1 MIIFF
6 GPAGAGKS
14 VQGQLLS
21 ARHGWRWLSMG
32 QLLRDSKDPELLKV
46 MSTGTL
52 VAPEITNKI
61 MQEAVERS
69 ADMGHLI
76 LDGFPRNMENAQWLI
91 DNKSHHGRD
100 VELAVVL
107 EVPKSELLKRLT
119 IRGRADDTPEV
130 IDERL
135 RIYRQEMYPI
145 LSYFTSHDVNIVH
158 IDGVGTVGQVHDRIV
173 EELEAHGLG
182 VNAQG
187 QGV

>member
-21 ARHGWRWLSMG
+21 ARHGWRWLSAG
-32 QLLRDSKDPELLKV
+32 QLLRDSKDPELLNI
-46 MSTGTL
+46 MSTGKL
-52 VAPEITNKI
+52 VPSAITNRLMGDAI
-61 MQEAVERS
+61 ARS
-69 ADMGHLI
+69 TDIDHLI
-76 LDGFPRNMENAQWLI
+76 LDGYPREMAQAEWLV
-91 DNKSHHGRD
+91 DNKTHHGRD
-100 VELAVVL
+100 IALVVVL
-107 EVPKSELLKRLT
+107 EVPKSELLKRLA

-145 LSYFTSHDVNIVH
+145 LSYFTEQNVNIVH

-173 EELEAHGLG
+173 EELAAHSLSVEA
-182 VNAQG
+182 
-187 QGV
+187 

>member
-1 MIIFF
+1 MIVFF

-21 ARHGWRWLSMG
+21 ARHGWRWLSTG

-46 MSTGTL
+46 MSTGKL
-52 VAPEITNKI
+52 VDADITNRI
-61 MQEAVERS
+61 MGEAITRS
-69 ADMGHLI
+69 SDIDHII

-100 VELAVVL
+100 IALVIVL
-107 EVPKSELLKRLT
+107 EVPKSELLKRLA
-119 IRGRADDTPEV
+119 IRGRADDTPEI

-145 LSYFTSHDVNIVH
+145 LSYFTEQGINITH
-158 IDGVGTVGQVHDRIV
+158 IDGVGTVGQVHDRIHD
-173 EELEAHGLG
+173 ELAGHNLTPGE
-182 VNAQG
+182 
-187 QGV
+187 

>member
-21 ARHGWRWLSMG
+21 ARHGWRWLSAG
-32 QLLRDSKDPELLKV
+32 QLLRDSRDPELLNI
-46 MSTGTL
+46 MSTGKL
-52 VAPEITNKI
+52 VPSDITN
-61 MQEAVERS
+61 RL
-69 ADMGHLI
+69 MGQAISRAKDIDHVI
-76 LDGFPRNMENAQWLI
+76 VDGYPREMTQAQWLVEQ
-91 DNKSHHGRD
+91 KSEHERD
-100 VELAVVL
+100 IALVVVI

-145 LSYFTSHDVNIVH
+145 LSYLTQKGVNITH

-173 EELEAHGLG
+173 EEITAHGLDMEE
-182 VNAQG
+182 A
-187 QGV
+187 

>member
-21 ARHGWRWLSMG
+21 ARHSWRWLSAG

-46 MSTGTL
+46 MSTGKL
-52 VAPEITNKI
+52 VDPEITNRI
-61 MQEAVERS
+61 MGDAISRS
-69 ADMGHLI
+69 HDITHLI

-100 VELAVVL
+100 IELVIVL
-107 EVPKSELLKRLT
+107 EVPKSELLKRLA
-119 IRGRADDTPEV
+119 IRGRADDTPDI

-145 LSYFTSHDVNIVH
+145 LSYFTDQGINIAH

-173 EELEAHGLG
+173 EELEGHNLTAEG
-182 VNAQG
+182 
-187 QGV
+187 

>member
-21 ARHGWRWLSMG
+21 ARHGWRWLSAG
-32 QLLRDSKDPELLKV
+32 QLLRDSRDPALLEV
-46 MSTGTL
+46 MSTGQL
-52 VAPEITNKI
+52 VDPEITNRI
-61 MQEAVERS
+61 MGDAIMRS
-69 ADMGHLI
+69 NDIDHLI

-100 VELAVVL
+100 IGLVVVL
-107 EVPKSELLKRLT
+107 EVPKSELLKRLA
-119 IRGRADDTPEV
+119 IRGRVDDTPEV

-145 LSYFTSHDVNIVH
+145 LSYFTEQGINITH
-158 IDGVGTVGQVHDRIV
+158 IDGVGTVGQVHDRID
-173 EELEAHGLG
+173 EELAGHGLAVG
-182 VNAQG
+182 M
-187 QGV
+187 

>member
-21 ARHGWRWLSMG
+21 ARHAWRWLSAG
-32 QLLRDSKDPELLKV
+32 QLLRDSKDVELLNI
-46 MSTGTL
+46 MSTGAL
-52 VAPEITNKI
+52 VPSTITNKLMGDAI
-61 MQEAVERS
+61 VRS
-69 ADMGHLI
+69 HDINHII
-76 LDGFPRNMENAQWLI
+76 LDGYPREMAQAQWLI
-91 DNKSHHGRD
+91 DNKTHHGRD
-100 VELAVVL
+100 IALVVVL
-107 EVPKSELLKRLT
+107 EVPKSELLKRLA

-145 LSYFTSHDVNIVH
+145 LSYFTEQNINITH

-173 EELEAHGLG
+173 EELEAHNLG
-182 VNAQG
+182 
-187 QGV
+187 

>member
-1 MIIFF
+1 VIIFF

-32 QLLRDSKDPELLKV
+32 QLLRDSKDPELLQV
-46 MSTGTL
+46 MSTGAL
-52 VAPEITNKI
+52 VDANVTNNI
-61 MQEAVERS
+61 MKDAIERS
-69 ADMGHLI
+69 SDISHLI

-91 DNKSHHGRD
+91 DHKSHHGRD
-100 VELAVVL
+100 IELVVVL
-107 EVPKSELLKRLT
+107 EVPKSELLKRLA
-119 IRGRADDTPEV
+119 IRGRVDDTPEV

-145 LSYFTSHDVNIVH
+145 LTYFTEQNVNITH

-173 EELEAHGLG
+173 EELEGHNLT
-182 VNAQG
+182 VDT
-187 QGV
+187 